1 MNTIGG
7 ILVIAW
13 IAIALANTASAW
25 RYTWGLPLT
34 EIPGTTPP
42 AAVVVAV
49 KNASDVSRAF
59 FGRLRH
65 QAYPDYRIIAAV
77 ESEEDPAFAMVTEES
92 KRPGAPLCTVV
103 AGQSGRTGQKVWNLL
118 AALDAIEP
126 SDEIVAF
133 ADADTLPA
141 PEWLS
146 RLIAALVN
154 TGRDAVTGYRWII
167 PADNRVSSAVVAAAN
182 ASVVTVPRLPS
193 IVNHCWGGTMAMRRK
208 TLERIDIRRYW
219 VGAIS
224 DDAQMTRAFKEA
236 GYKVYSPRQNLLL
249 SPVAMSWREALSF
262 GQRQYRILWLH
273 SPGLWALAALG
284 TFFPIAAAIAA
295 LSHGLARECPCHRPD
310 RRITRFGGGSLPL
323 PAQNCRRAL
332 GGGDG
337 SRTSNVL
344 AGRTVAASHLV
355 ELPCVVRV
363 FGARLPPHSLG
374 RHRLPGSRAAGCRS
388 VEAAGST
395 ALEERSPLDPD
406 PVKQSWLRA
415 QPGDARRNRR
425 VGIIKQGVER
435 VRR

>member
-224 DDAQMTRAFKEA
+224 DDAQMTHAFKEA

-262 GQRQYRILWLH
+262 GQRQYRILWLY
-273 SPGLWALAALG
+273 SPGIWALAALG

-295 LSHGLARECPCHRPD
+295 LAMALHGSVLAIVLIGVSLVLGEVRYHCR
-310 RRITRFGGGSLPL
+310 RRIVVALWGEATAAGLPMYWRVERWL
-323 PAQNCRRAL
+323 RPIWWSFHAL
-332 GGGDG
+332 
-337 SRTSNVL
+337 
-344 AGRTVAASHLV
+344 
-355 ELPCVVRV
+355 CV
-363 FGARLPPHSLG
+363 FSA
-374 RHRLPGSRAAGCRS
+374 PGSRHIRWAGIDYRVRGPQD
-388 VEAAGST
+388 VEVSRPPA
-395 ALEERSPLDPD
+395 
-406 PVKQSWLRA
+406 A
-415 QPGDARRNRR
+415 QP
-425 VGIIKQGVER
+425 
-435 VRR
+435 

>member
-42 AAVVVAV
+42 AAVIVAV

-77 ESEEDPAFAMVTEES
+77 ESEDDPAFAMVMEES
-92 KRPGAPLCTVV
+92 KRPGAPLRTVV

-133 ADADTLPA
+133 VDADTLPT

-146 RLIAALVN
+146 RLVAALVN

-167 PADNRVSSAVVAAAN
+167 PADDRMSSAVVAAAN

-193 IVNHCWGGTMAMRRK
+193 IINHCWGGTMAMRSK
-208 TLERIDIRRYW
+208 TLERIDIRRHW

-236 GYKVYSPRQNLLL
+236 GYQVYSPRQNLLL
-249 SPVAMSWREALSF
+249 SPVAMSWGEALSF
-262 GQRQYRILWLH
+262 GRRQYRILWLH
-273 SPGLWALAALG
+273 SSDLWVLAALG
-284 TFFPIAAAIAA
+284 TLFPIAAAIAA
-295 LSHGLARECPCHRPD
+295 LSMALHGSVLAIVLIGVSLILGEVRYHCR
-310 RRITRFGGGSLPL
+310 RRIVVALWGEATAAGLPMYWRVERWL
-323 PAQNCRRAL
+323 RPIWWSFHAL
-332 GGGDG
+332 
-337 SRTSNVL
+337 
-344 AGRTVAASHLV
+344 
-355 ELPCVVRV
+355 CV
-363 FGARLPPHSLG
+363 FSA
-374 RHRLPGSRAAGCRS
+374 PGSRHIRWAGIDYRVRGRQD
-388 VEAAGST
+388 VEVSRPPA
-395 ALEERSPLDPD
+395 
-406 PVKQSWLRA
+406 A
-415 QPGDARRNRR
+415 QPWMSGRR
-425 VGIIKQGVER
+425 
-435 VRR
+435 